1 MPRWGNLRR
10 EVIKECHDSKWAGHP
25 GVERTTALVQA
36 SYFWPHMR
44 DDIEAY
50 VRTCLVCQL
59 DKADRQLP
67 AGLLEPLP
75 TASRPWESVTMD
87 FISALPKSEGCGSI
101 MVVVDRY
108 SKYATFI
115 AAPTDCKADEA
126 AHLFVKHIIKLWGV
140 SKSIVSDQDP
150 HFTGRFWMELFKML
164 GTDLKFSTSFHP
176 QMDGQTERINSL
188 LEMYIRHYVVLT
200 SEIGLSCWT
209 LPNSYTTYN
218 GARLRARVHSRSS
231 WDFSRQRPTP

>member
-1 MPRWGNLRR
+1 
-10 EVIKECHDSKWAGHP
+10 
-25 GVERTTALVQA
+25 
-36 SYFWPHMR
+36 
-44 DDIEAY
+44 
-50 VRTCLVCQL
+50 
-59 DKADRQLP
+59 
-67 AGLLEPLP
+67 
-75 TASRPWESVTMD
+75 MD
-87 FISALPKSEGCGSI
+87 FISALPKSEGYGSI

-126 AHLFVKHIIKLWGV
+126 ADLFIKHIIKLWRV
-140 SKSIVSDQDP
+140 PKSIVSDRDP
-150 HFTGRFWMELFKML
+150 CFTGRFWTELFKML
-164 GTDLKFSTSFHP
+164 GTDLKFSSSFHP
-176 QMDGQTERINSL
+176 QMDGQTNHINSL

-231 WDFSRQRPTP
+231 WDFS